1 MNGKKLDYNEV
12 KKESILEWLL
22 RQEKGIFH
30 FPLELSICLL
40 SVTLSI
46 YHLYVAYAGSLEAH
60 AFRSTHLAFVLV
72 LCFLLNPLGRKKWT
86 DPRNA
91 WFSVDLLLVGLTIAI
106 QVYTLWDLEEFIF
119 RRGDLTQMDIYAGT
133 AMIILLMEATRRT
146 VGWAMMFIACFFL
159 VQTAFSDKLFWIFYG
174 PPSSWFTMV
183 DYLFM
188 RENGMYSIP
197 IMVMATYIFLFILF
211 GAILV
216 RSGAGRFFINV
227 ALALTGSKVGGPA
240 KASVLSSCLMASVS
254 GSAVANVVTT
264 GSFTIP
270 LMKRIGYRP
279 YFAGAVEACASSGGQ
294 IMPPVM
300 GAAAFVIAEFMN
312 VPYLKVALAGLF
324 PALIYFFSIFVMVH
338 FEARKRNLATI
349 SKAELPNFKKEVK
362 RGGHLFLAIVVIVVL
377 MMVGYTPM
385 FAAFWAIISILI
397 LSSLRKETRM
407 TPTDMLSAFEEGAR
421 LAVSVSVA
429 CAAAGIIIGCVFVSG
444 MGLKFTNVIVSLAG
458 GNLWIALFLTM
469 GASMILGMGL
479 TTTAVYITLAALVIP
494 ALIKMGV
501 VPIAAHLFAFYFG
514 LVSAITPP
522 VALASFAAAGIA
534 GSNPMQTGWCSLRL
548 GIAKYVLPFVFVF
561 APGLLFVGTWD
572 QITLA
577 IVGSFAGIYAL
588 TATTEGWIIS
598 KIAWPLRIL
607 MACCAFLFFTPGLD
621 LSISGFAIQ
630 LPYWLTHLSGWC
642 ILGVVY
648 FMHKSKHRNILIK
661 EAII

>member
-1 MNGKKLDYNEV
+1 MNEKKLEYNEV
-12 KKESILEWLL
+12 KKESVLEWLL

-30 FPLELSICLL
+30 FPLELAICLL

-106 QVYTLWDLEEFIF
+106 QVYTLWDLDAFIF
-119 RRGDLTQMDIYAGT
+119 RRGDLSQMDIYAGT
-133 AMIILLMEATRRT
+133 AMIILLMEATRRA
-146 VGWAMMFIACFFL
+146 VGWAMMFIALFFL
-159 VQTAFSDKLFWIFYG
+159 AQTAFSDKLFWIFYG

-300 GAAAFVIAEFMN
+300 GAAAFVIAEFLN

-338 FEARKRNLATI
+338 FEARKRNLATV
-349 SKAELPNFKKEVK
+349 SKEELPNLKYEIM
-362 RGGHLFLAIVVIVVL
+362 RGGHLFLAIIVIVVL
-377 MMVGYTPM
+377 MMIGYTPM
-385 FAAFWAIISILI
+385 FAAFWAIMSILI

-444 MGLKFTNVIVSLAG
+444 IGLKFTNVIVSLAG

-548 GIAKYVLPFVFVF
+548 GIAKYMLPFVFVF
-561 APGLLFVGTWD
+561 APGLLFVGSWD
-572 QITLA
+572 QIVLA
-577 IVGSFAGIYAL
+577 IVGGFAGIYAL
-588 TATTEGWIIS
+588 TATTEGWIIA
-598 KIAWPLRIL
+598 KIDWPLRIL
-607 MACCAFLFFTPGLD
+607 LALCAFLFFTPGLD
-621 LSISGFAIQ
+621 MSISGFAIQ
-630 LPYWLTHLSGWC
+630 MPYWLTHLSAWC
-642 ILGVVY
+642 ILGIVY
-648 FMHKSKHRNILIK
+648 LIHKSKHRNILIE
-661 EAII
+661 EARI